1 MNRHRRKNSMGIHL
15 ALTRAPLGWAL
26 VCLALTPPW
35 SAAARAEQAGH
46 EHGQG
51 TGYGQPGS
59 VSDVAR
65 TIEVTALDSMRHE
78 PSNITVKTG
87 ETVAFVVRNAGKMR
101 HEFMLGDAKEQHG
114 HAEMMEAHPDL
125 VHEEPDAV
133 TVEPGQ
139 PKTLVWRFGAPGL
152 VEGACHIPGHYEAGM
167 VTRIQVME

>member
-1 MNRHRRKNSMGIHL
+1 MNLHL
-15 ALTRAPLGWAL
+15 LLARAPLGLVL
-26 VCLALTPPW
+26 VCLALTPLW
-35 SAAARAEQAGH
+35 CATARAEEAGH
-46 EHGQG
+46 EHGHG

-59 VSDVAR
+59 ASEVAR

-87 ETVAFVVRNAGKMR
+87 ETVAFVVKNAGQMR

-114 HAEMMEAHPDL
+114 HAQIMQAHPDM
-125 VHEEPDAV
+125 VHEDPNAV

-139 PKTLVWRFGAPGL
+139 TKTLFWRFGAPGL

-167 VTRIQVME
+167 VTRIQVTE